1 MSDVALTTE
10 TQPVKELFIKMVVDA
25 WNTQCTRL
33 TKLFDALSDEQ
44 LAAETA
50 PARNSGIY
58 LLGHLVAVTDGML
71 PLLGFGEKLYPQLE
85 KPFLTSPDRSG
96 LEIPTVQE
104 LREYW
109 KVINAKLSDSI
120 AATTPG
126 EWFTKHN
133 AVSAEDFA
141 KEPHRNKLNLLINRT
156 NHNSYHLGQLIYLKP
171 KSQG

>member
-1 MSDVALTTE
+1 MSNVALTTGA
-10 TQPVKELFIKMVVDA
+10 QPVKELFIKMAVDA

-44 LAAETA
+44 LATDTA
-50 PARNSGIY
+50 PGRNTGIY

-71 PLLGFGEKLYPQLE
+71 PLLGLGEKLYPQLE
-85 KPFLTSPDRSG
+85 KLFITSPDKSG
-96 LEIPTVQE
+96 LEFPPVQE
-104 LREYW
+104 LRKYW
-109 KVINAKLSDSI
+109 NEINAKLSAHI
-120 AATTPG
+120 TTTTAD

-171 KSQG
+171 KS

>member
-1 MSDVALTTE
+1 MNDVALTTE
-10 TQPVKELFIKMVVDA
+10 TQPVKELFIKMTVDA
-25 WNTQCTRL
+25 WNTQVTRL

-44 LAAETA
+44 LATQTA
-50 PARNSGIY
+50 PDRNTGIY

-71 PLLGFGEKLYPQLE
+71 PLLGYAEKIHPELE

-104 LREYW
+104 LRKYW
-109 KVINAKLSDSI
+109 TAINAKLSEHI
-120 AATTPG
+120 AATAPD

-133 AVSAEDFA
+133 SVSAEDFA
-141 KEPHRNKLNLLINRT
+141 KEPHRNKLNILINRT

-171 KSQG
+171 KQ